1 MGGSNFHKS
10 AITEELDKL
19 SQAKWFR
26 GNGGKATFDQRYRFQ
41 GLLKEFL
48 VRCDD
53 FQFGVGF
60 LEKLQKASGDEQIS
74 RDINAALN
82 QLKTRWND
90 KDPIST
96 FERLKGKKRSGR
108 GRDGEYRLFLVFLAI
123 VAIAGFFGVKA
134 LFPRLAAHL
143 SPANGFR
150 PPVEELSPN
159 PLVNVPAPPVAGAP
173 SFELPPADS
182 VQADRSEEVF
192 RAVSPSIVIVR
203 AHGSQKS
210 QGSGVVVG
218 QGMIVT
224 NRHVVQGASQI
235 TVEVAGAKYPAAVA
249 LADPEYDLC
258 ALSVAGM
265 QAPIVPMMSF
275 RSLRSGQRVYAV
287 GAPRGLELTITDGLV
302 SGLRPN
308 GAFPLIQTN
317 APISPGSSGGGLF
330 DTDGRLVGITTGSL
344 AGGQQLNIAIV
355 SDLISFL
362 PSRSVNI
369 QALPPAEN
377 PRTAQDLSEKPWRDA
392 MSQAKEEIGRRQAEF
407 TSCSSTLK
415 TLSDILNDLQNRMN
429 GLQAARRFN
438 EYNALVPEQNRQA
451 GKIRGM
457 QAECDQKH
465 RNYTYQ
471 VDRYNEIVRQFN
483 NRSN

>member
-1 MGGSNFHKS
+1 MGSSSFRNSQLVEDLG
-10 AITEELDKL
+10 KL
-19 SQAKWFR
+19 CREKWF
-26 GNGGKATFDQRYRFQ
+26 NGADSRLTFDQRRRFQ
-41 GLLKEFL
+41 ELLKEFM

-53 FQFGVGF
+53 FQFGVSF

-90 KDPIST
+90 KDPTST
-96 FERLKGKKRSGR
+96 FERLKGTKKASR
-108 GRDGEYRLFLVFLAI
+108 GRDGEYRLFMVFLAI
-123 VAIAGFFGVKA
+123 VSIAGFFGVKA

-150 PPVEELSPN
+150 PPVEKVSPN
-159 PLVNVPAPPVAGAP
+159 PLVLVPAPPVVGTP
-173 SFELPPADS
+173 SFELPPADP
-182 VQADRSEEVF
+182 VQPDRSEEVF

-218 QGMIVT
+218 QGMVVT
-224 NRHVVQGASQI
+224 NRHVVQGASRI
-235 TVEVAGAKYPAAVA
+235 TVEVAGVKYPAAVA
-249 LADPEYDLC
+249 LADPQYDLC
-258 ALSVAGM
+258 ALSVAGL

-287 GAPRGLELTITDGLV
+287 GAPRGLDLSITDGLV
-302 SGLRPN
+302 SGLRSN

-355 SDLISFL
+355 SDLISLL
-362 PSRSVNI
+362 PTRSVNI
-369 QALPPAEN
+369 QTLPPAEN

-415 TLSDILNDLQNRMN
+415 TLYDGLNDLRNRMN
-429 GLQAARRFN
+429 SLQAARRYN
-438 EYNALVPEQNRQA
+438 EYNALVPEHNRQA
-451 GKIRGM
+451 GKIREM
-457 QAECDQKH
+457 QTECDQKH

-483 NRSN
+483 SRSN

>member
-1 MGGSNFHKS
+1 MAGSNFHKS
-10 AITEELDKL
+10 PVVEELDKIFL
-19 SQAKWFR
+19 ANWFR
-26 GNGGKATFDQRYRFQ
+26 GIGGEATYDQRRRVQ

-48 VRCDD
+48 VRCDN
-53 FQFGVGF
+53 FPFGVSY
-60 LEKLQKASGDEQIS
+60 LEKLLKMSGDEHIS

-82 QLKTRWND
+82 QLKIRWNE
-90 KDPIST
+90 KDPTST
-96 FERLKGKKRSGR
+96 FDRLKGKRSLGK
-108 GRDGEYRLFLVFLAI
+108 GRDGEYRLFLAFLAI

-134 LFPRLAAHL
+134 LFPRLTAHL
-143 SPANGFR
+143 RPANGFR
-150 PPVEELSPN
+150 PPVETLSTN
-159 PLVNVPAPPVAGAP
+159 AANMPAPPVIVAP
-173 SFELPPADS
+173 SFELPPADP

-192 RAVSPSIVIVR
+192 RAVSPSIVVVR
-203 AHGSQKS
+203 ANGSQKS

-218 QGMIVT
+218 QGMVVT
-224 NRHVVQGASQI
+224 NRHVVQGASRI
-235 TVEVAGAKYPAAVA
+235 TVESGGGKYPAAVA

-258 ALSVAGM
+258 ALSVSGL

-275 RSLRSGQRVYAV
+275 RSLRGGQRVYAV
-287 GAPRGLELTITDGLV
+287 GAPRGLDLSITDGLV

-355 SDLISFL
+355 SDLISLL
-362 PSRSVNI
+362 PNRSVNI

-377 PRTAQDLSEKPWRDA
+377 PRTAQDLSEKPWREA
-392 MSQAKEEIGRRQAEF
+392 LAQAKDDIGRRQAEF
-407 TSCSSTLK
+407 TSCSATLK
-415 TLSDILNDLQNRMN
+415 TLSDGLNDLQNRMN
-429 GLQAARRFN
+429 SLQTARRYN

-451 GKIRGM
+451 GKIREL
-457 QAECDQKH
+457 AKECDQKH

-471 VDRYNEIVRQFN
+471 VDRYNNIVRQFN

>member
-1 MGGSNFHKS
+1 MGRNSFRNSQVVEDLG
-10 AITEELDKL
+10 KL
-19 SQAKWFR
+19 CREKWF
-26 GNGGKATFDQRYRFQ
+26 GGAASRLTLDQRRRFQ
-41 GLLKEFL
+41 SLLKEFL

-53 FQFGVGF
+53 FQFGVSF
-60 LEKLQKASGDEQIS
+60 LEKLQKTSGDEQIS

-90 KDPIST
+90 KDPTST
-96 FERLKGKKRSGR
+96 FERLKGTKKAGK
-108 GRDGEYRLFLVFLAI
+108 GRDGEYRLFLAFLVI

-143 SPANGFR
+143 RPANGFS
-150 PPVEELSPN
+150 PPVEMESPN
-159 PLVNVPAPPVAGAP
+159 AANVPAPPVAGAQ
-173 SFELPPADS
+173 SFELPPADP
-182 VQADRSEEVF
+182 VQPDRSEEVF

-218 QGMIVT
+218 QGMVVT
-224 NRHVVQGASQI
+224 NRHVVQGASQV
-235 TVEVAGAKYPAAVA
+235 TVEAGGAKYPAAVA
-249 LADPEYDLC
+249 LADPQYDLC
-258 ALSVAGM
+258 ALSVTGL

-287 GAPRGLELTITDGLV
+287 GAPRGLDLSITDGLV

-308 GAFPLIQTN
+308 GEFPLIQTN

-330 DTDGRLVGITTGSL
+330 DTNGRLVGITTGSL

-355 SDLISFL
+355 SDLISLL
-362 PSRSVNI
+362 PTRSVNI
-369 QALPPAEN
+369 QTLPPAEN

-392 MSQAKEEIGRRQAEF
+392 LSKAKEEIGRRQAEF

-415 TLSDILNDLQNRMN
+415 TLSDGLNDLQNRMN
-429 GLQAARRFN
+429 GLQAARRFS

-465 RNYTYQ
+465 RNYTVQ

-483 NRSN
+483 SRSN